1 MKYLVYLSIS
11 IFMFSACN
19 QTKEKIVK
27 LSEDETVEA
36 SVSVVNPMN
45 FDLGATT
52 FKVDATYG
60 DTVYLPNGG
69 SVLFDTECF
78 VDSKGKLVKGEVD
91 VQWQEFH
98 TLAEIAASGIPM
110 KYDSAGVAND
120 LESGGMFTISA
131 SQKGKPLQMA
141 KGKGAEVNLVSLQ
154 DTPCYNF
161 YALDDKT
168 GAWNY
173 ETTKTSE
180 VVEVAEVEPVENEKT
195 ILEANLNMAK
205 FPELNKDDII
215 GWKVIDQLSPTTKNW
230 LSNDAT
236 QVRLVEKIADNVYSI
251 EAKDKQGSRTM
262 KATPYTMELAQAD
275 SKVNSASIQAT
286 IDEVAAYQRKMAE
299 GKVIRNIRIAGFG
312 TYNWDIIHKRN
323 NPRLIVANFS
333 YPKGV
338 NATLVSVSL
347 ISPEENAIVTY
358 HSERDENFSFDP
370 KKKNC
375 LVGIL
380 PNNELVVVKDAGFNN
395 ARQLKDGSTCNFQ
408 FVKTGIKLKSPD
420 DLSKYIDKLI

>member
-236 QVRLVEKIADNVYSI
+236 QVRLVEK
-251 EAKDKQGSRTM
+251 M
-262 KATPYTMELAQAD
+262 H
-275 SKVNSASIQAT
+275 
-286 IDEVAAYQRKMAE
+286 
-299 GKVIRNIRIAGFG
+299 
-312 TYNWDIIHKRN
+312 II
-323 NPRLIVANFS
+323 
-333 YPKGV
+333 
-338 NATLVSVSL
+338 
-347 ISPEENAIVTY
+347 
-358 HSERDENFSFDP
+358 
-370 KKKNC
+370 
-375 LVGIL
+375 
-380 PNNELVVVKDAGFNN
+380 
-395 ARQLKDGSTCNFQ
+395 
-408 FVKTGIKLKSPD
+408 
-420 DLSKYIDKLI
+420 